1 MNAQMPGVFRPEATS
16 VLLFLS
22 KPTAV
27 RTRSHQKAILRSGL
41 PFLLTKSKLGVVG
54 IMASQATLDLVYNV
68 FFVIIVV

>member
-1 MNAQMPGVFRPEATS
+1 MHRCRVCSARK
-16 VLLFLS
+16 LLAFCFFFLS